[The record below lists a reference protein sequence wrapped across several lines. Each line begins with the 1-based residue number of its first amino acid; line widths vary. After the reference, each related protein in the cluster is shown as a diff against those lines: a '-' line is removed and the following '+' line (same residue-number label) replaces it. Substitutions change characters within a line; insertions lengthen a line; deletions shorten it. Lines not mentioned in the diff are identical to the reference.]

1 MSLNRI
7 QEKAQAFT
15 FGSEQFPLT
24 NIPKS
29 SHDSKLPPFNKILK
43 SNRQLQFQ
51 NQNDLPLSHKRG
63 KSQQLMDT
71 IHNKENQFV
80 SLNVN
85 QRVQTE
91 TNSSIIHKPPQSRF
105 RIPRKLSNYSRP
117 QSKEDQNRYKT
128 IAEQLK
134 QMFILQKYLLEQGQ
148 NAQLQQLYQQFE
160 ILCKQL

>member
-15 FGSEQFPLT
+15 FGSEQFPQT

-29 SHDSKLPPFNKILK
+29 THDSKLPPFNKISK

-51 NQNDLPLSHKRG
+51 NQNDLSIYHKRG
-63 KSQQLMDT
+63 LSQQLTDT
-71 IHNKENQFV
+71 INNKENQFA

-91 TNSSIIHKPPQSRF
+91 TNSSITHKPPQCRF
-105 RIPRKLSNYSRP
+105 RLPRKSSNYSRP
-117 QSKEDQNRYKT
+117 QSKEDQNRYKN
-128 IAEQLK
+128 IAEQMK
-134 QMFILQKYLLEQGQ
+134 QMFILQKYYLEQGQ
-148 NAQLQQLYQQFE
+148 HAQLQQLYQQFE
-160 ILCKQL
+160 ILCKKL